1 MSRRMWLGEDAITV
15 EVPYSDA
22 ERIIRYG
29 GIPVEDTGW
38 SDILTISN
46 PSYQT
51 VRDIIQALP
60 WDKVE

>member
-15 EVPYSDA
+15 DVPYSDA

-29 GIPVEDTGW
+29 GVPVKDTGW
-38 SDILTISN
+38 SDILTISK

-51 VRDIIQALP
+51 VRDIIRALP

>member
-29 GIPVEDTGW
+29 GVPVKDTGW

-46 PSYQT
+46 PSYQI
-51 VRDIIQALP
+51 VRGLIQALP